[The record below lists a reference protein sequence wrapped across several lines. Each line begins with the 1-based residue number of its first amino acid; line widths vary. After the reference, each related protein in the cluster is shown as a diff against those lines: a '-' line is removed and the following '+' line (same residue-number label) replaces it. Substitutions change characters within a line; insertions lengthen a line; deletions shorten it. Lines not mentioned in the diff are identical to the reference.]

1 MKREFCRKLTFV
13 VSCSILVFSILGVML
28 VFATASEGNHKH
40 VTVNGKDYEYFAD
53 IKEGYKS
60 LRAGT
65 YIGLTKGSPQAGLMA
80 ALPRVYDS
88 NGYLYASAKEWE
100 YSGPKTVGMN
110 VPIFAEHNGSY
121 YSHGKVNIYNGNGYN
136 TYYTYK
142 SPIMTLRDGRKPLS
156 LYITTEH
163 IDDSGY
169 EVNSNGET
177 YGSGSKEA
185 ILGVAPDLIKARGV
199 DGTLGY
205 VRSED
210 IEPEAAEN
218 PEEAVKMMER
228 QKSDDVKIVPL
239 YKVDGKTIIGEFKL
253 ETISEKDIIKIEEK

>member
-65 YIGLTKGSPQAGLMA
+65 YIGLTKVVLKLGLWLHFLGYMIQMVIYM
-80 ALPRVYDS
+80 LQRK
-88 NGYLYASAKEWE
+88 NGNIVAQ
-100 YSGPKTVGMN
+100 KTVGMN

-121 YSHGKVNIYNGNGYN
+121 YSHGKVKIYNGNGYN